1 MERRGGGEGSVKVR
15 QKRGRVG
22 GRRGRVGGGET
33 KKDIPQRGS
42 CGSTSTEAPPVG
54 YTQVLD
60 SQMKRTHPQAVH
72 VTVASV
78 TQRLLL
84 HM

>member
-1 MERRGGGEGSVKVR
+1 M
-15 QKRGRVG
+15 GRVG
-22 GRRGRVGGGET
+22 GRGDGWGGT
-33 KKDIPQRGS
+33 KKKDIPQRGS
-42 CGSTSTEAPPVG
+42 CGSTSTQAPPVG

-84 HM
+84 LHM